1 MKRAVFLLLLTI
13 SWQLA
18 VAQIN
23 IALLHQLIAE
33 SKSEHELQGIARD
46 KQTLNSLGSEVNSSS
61 MGSLKTTYRQL
72 RSRFSLLA
80 NAAGFLQVGLESA
93 PVISEIYQSESRMLS
108 LCKEDPLLIPLA
120 ATAQLELSG
129 RSEMLLRFLYGIILS
144 AGDLGQMSPSGR
156 KLLFSHIISEL
167 RSINGALK
175 GLCLVMGAAK
185 KKNRLKS
192 NPFSGFINRDRSLSE
207 DILRRVEILKN

>member
-185 KKNRLKS
+185 EKNRLKS

-207 DILRRVEILKN
+207 DILRRIEILKN